1 MFLSAGGCCWGS
13 SLRVLAASVLLMA
26 LLRDRQLRGGG
37 GARRRGGCVGLGQ
50 VGLVDVVKD
59 SKPLGLLSVCAA
71 CTAPGRASALLA

>member
-1 MFLSAGGCCWGS
+1 MFLSAGGGCWGS

-26 LLRDRQLRGGG
+26 LLRDPQVRGG

-59 SKPLGLLSVCAA
+59 SKPLGLLSVCAG

>member
-1 MFLSAGGCCWGS
+1 MFLSAGGGCWGS
-13 SLRVLAASVLLMA
+13 SLRLLAASVLLMA

-37 GARRRGGCVGLGQ
+37 ARRRGCVGLGQ

-59 SKPLGLLSVCAA
+59 SKPLGLLSVCAG